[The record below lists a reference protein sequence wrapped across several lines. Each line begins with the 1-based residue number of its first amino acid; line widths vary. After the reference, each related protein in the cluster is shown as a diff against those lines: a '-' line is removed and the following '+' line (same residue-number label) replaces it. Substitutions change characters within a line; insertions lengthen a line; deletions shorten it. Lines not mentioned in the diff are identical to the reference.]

1 MLSKIRKKKK
11 QEALDTQLDK
21 YIAEEQK
28 DVMKAKLEKISRIIS
43 DTEEHIEKSVKAKVK
58 VAADQIRI
66 KDKDLVQIKKAGI
79 DFETFSLGLKSAM
92 PSTEK
97 ERLSDMEEL
106 KTTISILE
114 SLDADAYETIP
125 KVVDAGLGMFYEKM
139 SRRFKSIIS
148 DHNLSDYNIVPVP
161 RIMYHAFLTI
171 KNIKEKD
178 ILPILN
184 IMRDTNLL
192 SDIIEI
198 NPTFHIIVFIDEKLK
213 LSLQDKVIISFV
225 YDNENLTIQKLMKL
239 TEWKKDYTNNIIKKL
254 SEKNIINLTDET
266 IRLEG
271 FGTWEER
278 SKWNELIKEKTQTE
292 KEKEDKKFM
301 KQSERKKELE
311 QRLARIET
319 IELQELDE
327 IQPESESKTPKIKFR
342 KKPKTKP
349 LPKSKKKVDSEKKKK
364 IQEKQEIKDKD
375 NLISAMEELDEIMPT
390 QNSKSGIERQQ
401 VREEEADLED
411 LIPERILAYHEKYSI
426 VNGGFVQFEKLK
438 NFIDQDLI
446 DAPEDL
452 IRIMLEQLKELK
464 MIQDS
469 IQIGNSDFYLFNKIS
484 LSEEAKA
491 LIEYAINKIP
501 MKKEEFKTGLK
512 WSEEQIL
519 ATMKDLQ
526 EKGILRIEK
535 DKIIIPGIIQI
546 SKNKSA

>member
-1 MLSKIRKKKK
+1 
-11 QEALDTQLDK
+11 
-21 YIAEEQK
+21 
-28 DVMKAKLEKISRIIS
+28 
-43 DTEEHIEKSVKAKVK
+43 
-58 VAADQIRI
+58 
-66 KDKDLVQIKKAGI
+66 
-79 DFETFSLGLKSAM
+79 M
-92 PSTEK
+92 PATEK
-97 ERLSDMEEL
+97 DRLSDMEEL
-106 KTTISILE
+106 KITISILE

-139 SRRFKSIIS
+139 SRRFKSIINE
-148 DHNLSDYNIVPVP
+148 HNLSDFNIIPVT
-161 RIMYHAFLTI
+161 RIMYHAFLNI

-178 ILPILN
+178 ILPILI

-225 YDNENLTIQKLMKL
+225 YDNENLTIQKLMEL
-239 TEWKKDYTNNIIKKL
+239 TEWKKDYTNNIINKL

-278 SKWNELIKEKTQTE
+278 GKWDELIKEKTQTE
-292 KEKEDKKFM
+292 KEEEDLKLM
-301 KQSERKKELE
+301 KQSDRKKELE
-311 QRLARIET
+311 QRLANIET
-319 IELQELDE
+319 IKL
-327 IQPESESKTPKIKFR
+327 PEPEEMEPDSEAKSKKPKIKFK
-342 KKPKTKP
+342 KKPKAQP
-349 LPKSKKKVDSEKKKK
+349 LPKSKKIFDSEKKKEIK
-364 IQEKQEIKDKD
+364 EKQEIKDKD
-375 NLISAMEELDEIMPT
+375 NLISAMEELDEIMPN
-390 QNSKSGIERQQ
+390 QNSKSGIDSQK
-401 VREEEADLED
+401 VKEEKADLED
-411 LIPERILAYHEKYSI
+411 LIPEKILSYHEKYSI

-438 NFIDQDLI
+438 NFIDQDLKS
-446 DAPEDL
+446 APEDL

-484 LSEEAKA
+484 LNEEAKI
-491 LIEYAINKIP
+491 LIEYAINKKP

-512 WSEEQIL
+512 WSEEEIL

-535 DKIIIPGIIQI
+535 DKIIIPGIIQT

>member
-1 MLSKIRKKKK
+1 
-11 QEALDTQLDK
+11 
-21 YIAEEQK
+21 
-28 DVMKAKLEKISRIIS
+28 MKVKLEKISRIIS
-43 DTEEHIEKSVKAKVK
+43 DTEDHIEKSVKEKVK
-58 VAADQIRI
+58 VAADQVVI

-92 PSTEK
+92 PATEE
-97 ERLSDMEEL
+97 ERLKDMDEL

-114 SLDADAYETIP
+114 SLDADAYEP
-125 KVVDAGLGMFYEKM
+125 KLKVVDAGLGMFYEKM

-148 DHNLSDYNIVPVP
+148 DHNFSNYNIIPVP
-161 RIMYHAFLTI
+161 RIMYHAFQTI

-198 NPTFHIIVFIDEKLK
+198 NPTFHIIVFTDEKLK
-213 LSLQDKVIISFV
+213 LSLQDKVVISFV
-225 YDNENLTIQKLMKL
+225 YDIENLTIQKLMEL
-239 TEWKKDYTNNIIKKL
+239 TEWKKGYTNNIINKL

-278 SKWNELIKEKTQTE
+278 SKWNGFIKEKTQTE
-292 KEKEDKKFM
+292 QEEEDMKFM

-319 IELQELDE
+319 IELSEPDE
-327 IQPESESKTPKIKFR
+327 IQPESERKTPKIKFR

-349 LPKSKKKVDSEKKKK
+349 LPKSKKKKVDSEKKKK

-375 NLISAMEELDEIMPT
+375 NLISAMEELDEIMPI
-390 QNSKSGIERQQ
+390 QNSKSGIGRQI

-426 VNGGFVQFEKLK
+426 INGGFVQFEKLK
-438 NFIDQDLI
+438 SFIDQDLEG
-446 DAPEDL
+446 APDDL
-452 IRIMLEQLKELK
+452 IRNMLEQLKELK

-484 LSEEAKA
+484 LNEEGKA
-491 LIEYAINKIP
+491 LIEYAINKKP

-519 ATMKDLQ
+519 ATMTDLQ
-526 EKGILRIEK
+526 DVGILRIEK
-535 DKIIIPGIIQI
+535 DKIIIPGIVQ
-546 SKNKSA
+546 K

>member
-1 MLSKIRKKKK
+1 
-11 QEALDTQLDK
+11 
-21 YIAEEQK
+21 
-28 DVMKAKLEKISRIIS
+28 MKSKLEKISRIIS
-43 DTEEHIEKSVKAKVK
+43 DTEDHIEKSVKEKVK
-58 VAADQIRI
+58 VAADQVRI
-66 KDKDLVQIKKAGI
+66 KDKDLEQIKKAGI

-97 ERLSDMEEL
+97 ERLRDMDEL

-114 SLDADAYETIP
+114 SLDADAYEP
-125 KVVDAGLGMFYEKM
+125 KLKVVDAGLGMFYEKM

-148 DHNLSDYNIVPVP
+148 DHNLSDYKIIPVP

-192 SDIIEI
+192 CDIIEI

-278 SKWNELIKEKTQTE
+278 SKWNELFKEKTQTE
-292 KEKEDKKFM
+292 KEEEDMKFM

-319 IELQELDE
+319 IELLEPDE
-327 IQPESESKTPKIKFR
+327 MQPDSKSKKSKIKFR

-349 LPKSKKKVDSEKKKK
+349 LPKSKKIFDSEKKKK
-364 IQEKQEIKDKD
+364 IKEMQEIKDKD

-390 QNSKSGIERQQ
+390 QNSKSSIDSQK
-401 VREEEADLED
+401 VREEKVDLED
-411 LIPERILAYHEKYSI
+411 LIPEKILSYHEKYSI

-438 NFIDQDLI
+438 NFIEQDLKS
-446 DAPEDL
+446 APEDL

-484 LSEEAKA
+484 LNEETKV
-491 LIEYAINKIP
+491 LIEYAINKKP

-512 WSEEQIL
+512 WSEEEIL

>member
-1 MLSKIRKKKK
+1 
-11 QEALDTQLDK
+11 
-21 YIAEEQK
+21 
-28 DVMKAKLEKISRIIS
+28 
-43 DTEEHIEKSVKAKVK
+43 
-58 VAADQIRI
+58 
-66 KDKDLVQIKKAGI
+66 
-79 DFETFSLGLKSAM
+79 M
-92 PSTEK
+92 PATEK
-97 ERLSDMEEL
+97 DRLSDMEEL
-106 KTTISILE
+106 KITISILE

-139 SRRFKSIIS
+139 SRRFKSIINE
-148 DHNLSDYNIVPVP
+148 HNLSDFNIIPVT
-161 RIMYHAFLTI
+161 RIMYHAFLNI

-178 ILPILN
+178 ILPILI

-225 YDNENLTIQKLMKL
+225 YDNENLTIQKLMEL
-239 TEWKKDYTNNIIKKL
+239 TEWKKDYTNNIINKL

-278 SKWNELIKEKTQTE
+278 GKWDELIKEKTQTE
-292 KEKEDKKFM
+292 KEEEDLKLM

-311 QRLARIET
+311 QRLANIET
-319 IELQELDE
+319 IKL
-327 IQPESESKTPKIKFR
+327 PEPEEMEPDSEAKSKKPKIKFK
-342 KKPKTKP
+342 KKPKAQP
-349 LPKSKKKVDSEKKKK
+349 LPKSKKIFDSEKKKEIK
-364 IQEKQEIKDKD
+364 EKQEIKDKD

-390 QNSKSGIERQQ
+390 QNSKSGIDSQK
-401 VREEEADLED
+401 VKEEKADLED
-411 LIPERILAYHEKYSI
+411 LIPEKILSYHEKYSI

-438 NFIDQDLI
+438 NFIDQDLKS
-446 DAPEDL
+446 APEDL

-484 LSEEAKA
+484 LNEEAKI
-491 LIEYAINKIP
+491 LIEYAINKKP

-512 WSEEQIL
+512 WSEEEIL

-526 EKGILRIEK
+526 EKGILRIDK
-535 DKIIIPGIIQI
+535 DKIIIPGIVQ
-546 SKNKSA
+546 N